1 LHGSLRP
8 CGRRPLALERWTYR
22 AERHSVDTVFALIV
36 LLAVPALLVV
46 AYQLGK
52 AQGTKIERERL
63 QGR

>member
-1 LHGSLRP
+1 
-8 CGRRPLALERWTYR
+8 
-22 AERHSVDTVFALIV
+22 VDTVFALIV